1 MGDDADYAIEV
12 ADAGASATIPMEAG
26 QIKKGGY
33 VLSFAMVRSRRP
45 GKTVLTG
52 LDVALLRA
60 SRDHRLF
67 FQLGPF
73 EKFHVSVSWKIIF
86 GILTLTTVFILPLKS
101 TDT

>member
-1 MGDDADYAIEV
+1 MGDDDYAIETV
-12 ADAGASATIPMEAG
+12 DAGASATIPMEAG

-33 VLSFAMVRSRRP
+33 VLLFAMVRSRRP

-73 EKFHVSVSWKIIF
+73 EKFHLSVSWKIIF
-86 GILTLTTVFILPLKS
+86 AILTLTTALILPLKS